1 MSCKAASPD
10 IKPLIL
16 CLLSLL
22 FLGRSMSFASLSCLL
37 ISFRFF
43 FLFSFSCQRGRWRFS
58 LFSLF
63 YTLFLSHLSV
73 ERSVIDLFYS
83 LFFFCILHN
92 CTLFFFFLFYFVHER
107 QLPVLSISFGFLSLP
122 SFAGPHSRIR
132 IISFLLF
139 HPTILPTLFPNYFLC
154 DLVYVCYSWSL
165 WSSINKKFVLG
176 VIYSLDK
183 RGHSR

>member
-1 MSCKAASPD
+1 MLAFPAFSGTQHV
-10 IKPLIL
+10 I
-16 CLLSLL
+16 
-22 FLGRSMSFASLSCLL
+22 
-37 ISFRFF
+37 RFF
-43 FLFSFSCQRGRWRFS
+43 VLSFDFVPF

-63 YTLFLSHLSV
+63 VLLSAWSLEVFSFFSFLYLVSQPFVCWKKRDWSFLLF
-73 ERSVIDLFYS
+73 I
-83 LFFFCILHN
+83 FFFCILHN

-154 DLVYVCYSWSL
+154 DLMYVCYSWSL

>member
-1 MSCKAASPD
+1 MLAFPAFF
-10 IKPLIL
+10 
-16 CLLSLL
+16 LL
-22 FLGRSMSFASLSCLL
+22 FGMQHVIRFLSHFS
-37 ISFRFF
+37 ISFLFF
-43 FLFSFSCQRGRWRFS
+43 FLSRSFVSVVVGGF
-58 LFSLF
+58 LFSIPCFSAICLLKEACLTF
-63 YTLFLSHLSV
+63 FIL
-73 ERSVIDLFYS
+73 
-83 LFFFCILHN
+83 FFCILHN

-154 DLVYVCYSWSL
+154 DLMYVCYSWSL